1 MLIPS
6 QEVNAVGSA
15 YMKKLGFIGMGNMA
29 QALAMGFINA
39 KAIAKENVYAY
50 APHQEKLL
58 KNAETIGFTPVATLK
73 DLARSV
79 DTLVMACK
87 PYQIEAVINEL
98 GKALEDKALISIAA
112 GWDIAKYRQFI
123 TTNTRLQ
130 FIMPNTPAMV
140 GEGVLLF
147 EEENTLTSEEH
158 QQIVELFRSVGLVK
172 ELPSRLMGIG
182 GTVTGCGPAFVDL
195 MIEAYGDAAVK
206 YGLQRQDAYVLI
218 SQMILGSAKLQLVS
232 GQHPGQ
238 LKDNVCSPAGTTIR
252 GVTALEEQGFRN
264 ACIKSIDAIMNK

>member
-6 QEVNAVGSA
+6 QEVNTVGSA

-58 KNAETIGFTPVATLK
+58 KNAETIGFTPVTTLK

>member
-1 MLIPS
+1 
-6 QEVNAVGSA
+6 
-15 YMKKLGFIGMGNMA
+15 MKKIGFIGMGNMA
-29 QALAMGFINA
+29 KAMAIGFIRSGKVEA
-39 KAIAKENVYAY
+39 SDMGAY
-50 APHQEKLL
+50 APNQEKLA
-58 KNAETIGFTPVATLK
+58 KNAAEVGFRPYADIASLIDDYEVII
-73 DLARSV
+73 
-79 DTLVMACK
+79 MACK

-98 GKALEDKALISIAA
+98 GDALEDKALISIAA

-158 QQIVELFRSVGLVK
+158 QHIVELFRSVGLVK